1 MDVIDERIMKC
12 ENITILVDK
21 KMRERKLEY

>member
-1 MDVIDERIMKC
+1 MDVIDARIMKC